1 MAMAV
6 MDEAARRGVSVRAAA
21 DLILLR
27 RRRSVR
33 RSRSMRSVTVSAPPT
48 RRSSA
53 PNWRRGVRMSA
64 EHSAKSQY
72 DFIVGGSRSSGSVIA
87 RAASPRSRRS
97 TFCCWRRADSMMRQ
111 KSTIR

>member
-1 MAMAV
+1 
-6 MDEAARRGVSVRAAA
+6 
-21 DLILLR
+21 
-27 RRRSVR
+27 
-33 RSRSMRSVTVSAPPT
+33 
-48 RRSSA
+48 
-53 PNWRRGVRMSA
+53 MSA